1 MYYLPRFHI
10 KISLFSLE
18 KQLILMAYQVRL
30 DLLQSYFLS
39 FTQFDWLE
47 WMNSEM
53 LFEMKMDFASFVSL
67 ENQESL
73 VSTYSWIIH
82 NVILKLCNTL
92 YLLNTKISIGPW
104 PLTFKKLLA
113 FELSYNADYLLGF
126 WFCEVSCLQ

>member
-30 DLLQSYFLS
+30 DLLRSYFLS

-113 FELSYNADYLLGF
+113 FALSYNADYLLGF
-126 WFCEVSCLQ
+126 WFCEFSCLQ